1 MSARALSPGRAL
13 NPGRAPYP
21 ERGLFPDRPWLTDLL
36 AVLAGIML
44 PLALAPFD
52 FWWSAFVGILLLISV
67 LQATSLRRSLWRW
80 YLFGLGQYAIG
91 ASWLYV
97 SVNTHGGASPALA
110 GVLVFLFVAGISL
123 VVLAQGYLYQ
133 RFFSGSLF
141 GLIGAFPAL
150 WFFKEW
156 TTSWLLTG
164 FPWALV
170 GYGHLQTPLAG
181 FAPVVG
187 VFGTGYVM
195 VLISALLFLAIQQR
209 RVLHRALYFGLAV
222 APFLVGLGLGQIN
235 FTRPASEP
243 LSVSLI
249 QGDIDQRTK
258 WQYEQV
264 QPIIDRYTNLS
275 KSEWGRDLI
284 VWPEAAITLF
294 ADRASV
300 LLDTLDRRGKVSNTG
315 LLLGMPS
322 RDGERYF
329 NSAIGLGDASGN
341 YSKRH
346 LVPFGEFLPFD
357 NLLRGVIKF
366 FDLPMS
372 RNQPGPAVQAP
383 ITLGG
388 LSLGLSICY
397 EIAFPNLVRE
407 QARTADLLVTI
418 SNDTWFGYS
427 VGPHQHMQMAQ
438 MRALENGRYLVRA
451 TNNGITAIVDHSGQI
466 TGRLPQF
473 EQGVLRGLVEP
484 RSGVTPYTLF
494 GDWPFLLGLGL
505 LLAGA
510 MIRRQIGSDTVG
522 ARQSGL

>member
-1 MSARALSPGRAL
+1 M
-13 NPGRAPYP
+13 
-21 ERGLFPDRPWLTDLL
+21 
-36 AVLAGIML
+36 LAGIML
-44 PLALAPFD
+44 PLALSPFD

-80 YLFGLGQYAIG
+80 YLFGLGQYALG

-110 GVLVFLFVAGISL
+110 GMLVFLFVAGISL
-123 VVLAQGYLYQ
+123 VVLAQGYVYQ

-209 RVLHRALYFGLAV
+209 RAV
-222 APFLVGLGLGQIN
+222 YIGFAVVPFLVGLGLGQIN
-235 FTRPASEP
+235 FTRPAAEP

-249 QGDIDQRTK
+249 QGNVDQRTK
-258 WQYEQV
+258 WQRSQV
-264 QPIIDRYTNLS
+264 QPIIDRYTHLS
-275 KSEWGRDLI
+275 KAEWGRDLI

-294 ADRASV
+294 ADQASV
-300 LLDTLDRRGKVSNTG
+300 LLDSLDQRGKDSNTG
-315 LLLGMPS
+315 LLLGLPS
-322 RDGERYF
+322 RNDESYF
-329 NSAIGLGDASGN
+329 NSAMGLGDASGT
-341 YSKRH
+341 YTKRH

-357 NLLRGVIKF
+357 SLLRGVIKF

-372 RNQPGPAVQAP
+372 RNRPGPDVQPP
-383 ITLGG
+383 ITLGE

-407 QARTADLLVTI
+407 QAATAGLLATI
-418 SNDTWFGYS
+418 SNDTWFGRS

-438 MRALENGRYLVRA
+438 MRALENGRYLLRS
-451 TNNGITAIVDHSGQI
+451 TNNGISAIVDHGGQV

-473 EQGVLRGLVEP
+473 EQGVLRGLVVP
-484 RSGVTPYTLF
+484 RSGATPYTLL
-494 GDWPFLLGLGL
+494 GDWPLLLGLGL

-510 MIRRQIGSDTVG
+510 MIRRQIGLDTAG

>member
-1 MSARALSPGRAL
+1 MSGRAL
-13 NPGRAPYP
+13 FPDRALFP
-21 ERGLFPDRPWLTDLL
+21 ERPLFSDRPWLTDLL

-97 SVNTHGGASPALA
+97 SVNTHGGASPLLA
-110 GVLVFLFVAGISL
+110 GILVFLFVAGIAL

-133 RFFSGSLF
+133 RFFAGTLL
-141 GLIGAFPAL
+141 GLVGAFPAL
-150 WFFKEW
+150 WFLKEW

-170 GYGHLQTPLAG
+170 GYGHLETPLAG

-187 VFGTGYVM
+187 VFGTGYVV
-195 VLISALLFLAIQQR
+195 VLISALLFAAIQQSR
-209 RVLHRALYFGLAV
+209 PLYRSLYFGLAV
-222 APFLVGLGLGQIN
+222 MPFLIGFGLSQIS
-235 FTRPASEP
+235 FTHPAAEP

-249 QGDIDQRTK
+249 QGNIDQRTK
-258 WQYEQV
+258 WQGAQV

-284 VWPEAAITLF
+284 VWPEASITLF
-294 ADRASV
+294 ADGATV
-300 LLDTLDRRGKVSNTG
+300 LLDALDRLGKASNTG
-315 LLLGMPS
+315 LLLGIPS
-322 RDGERYF
+322 RDGDNYF
-329 NSAIGLGDASGN
+329 NSALGLGASSGT

-346 LVPFGEFLPFD
+346 LVPFGEYVPLE
-357 NLLRGVIKF
+357 NILRGTIEF

-372 RNQPGPAVQAP
+372 RNRPGPVIQP
-383 ITLGG
+383 LLTLGDV
-388 LSLGLSICY
+388 SLGLSICY
-397 EIAFPNLVRE
+397 EIAFPNLVRQ
-407 QARTADLLVTI
+407 QATTAGLLVTI
-418 SNDTWFGYS
+418 SNDTWFGAS

-438 MRALENGRYLVRA
+438 MRALENGRYLVRS
-451 TNNGITAIVDHSGQI
+451 TNNGITAIVNHGGQI
-466 TGRLPQF
+466 IGRLPQF
-473 EQGVLRGLVEP
+473 EQGVLRGLVVP
-484 RSGVTPYTLF
+484 RSGTTPYTWL
-494 GDWPFLLGLGL
+494 GDWPLLLSLGL
-505 LLAGA
+505 LMAVS
-510 MIRRQIGSDTVG
+510 MTRRQTGLGTVD

>member
-1 MSARALSPGRAL
+1 
-13 NPGRAPYP
+13 
-21 ERGLFPDRPWLTDLL
+21 L

-97 SVNTHGGASPALA
+97 SVNTHGGASLLLA
-110 GVLVFLFVAGISL
+110 GTLVLLFVAGISL

-133 RFFSGSLF
+133 RFFAGSLF
-141 GLIGAFPAL
+141 GLVGAFPAL

-170 GYGHLQTPLAG
+170 GYGHLETPLAG

-195 VLISALLFLAIQQR
+195 VLISALLFAAIQQR
-209 RVLHRALYFGLAV
+209 RGLYRSFYFGLA
-222 APFLVGLGLGQIN
+222 ALPFLVGFGLSQIS

-249 QGDIDQRTK
+249 QGNIDQRTK
-258 WQYEQV
+258 WQRAQI
-264 QPIIDRYTNLS
+264 QPIIDRYTDLS
-275 KSEWGRDLI
+275 ESEWGRDLI
-284 VWPEAAITLF
+284 VWPEASVTLF
-294 ADRASV
+294 ADRATA
-300 LLDTLDRRGKVSNTG
+300 LFDALDRRGKVSNTG
-315 LLLGMPS
+315 LLLGIPS
-322 RDGERYF
+322 RDGESFF
-329 NSAIGLGDASGN
+329 NSAVALGAGSGT

-346 LVPFGEFLPFD
+346 LVPFGEYVPLE
-357 NLLRGVIKF
+357 NVLRGAIQF

-372 RNQPGPAVQAP
+372 RNRPGPLQQPHLTVGEVP
-383 ITLGG
+383 
-388 LSLGLSICY
+388 LGLSICY
-397 EIAFPNLVRE
+397 EIAFPNLVRQ
-407 QARTADLLVTI
+407 QAATSGLLVTI
-418 SNDTWFGYS
+418 SNDTWFGAS

-438 MRALENGRYLVRA
+438 MRALENGRYLVRS
-451 TNNGITAIVDHSGQI
+451 TNNGITAIVDSGGQI

-473 EQGVLRGLVEP
+473 EQGVLRGLVVA
-484 RSGVTPYTLF
+484 RSGATPYTLM
-494 GDWPFLLGLGL
+494 GDWPMLLGLGL
-505 LLAGA
+505 LMAGL
-510 MIRRQIGSDTVG
+510 MIRRQTGSGTVD
-522 ARQSGL
+522 APQSGL